1 MTAKLL
7 VPSLALA
14 SQGTQTMGE
23 KRMVRKPATK
33 SAKLRKKMDQRK
45 ARAKP
50 VKKTKK

>member
-7 VPSLALA
+7 VHSLALA

-33 SAKLRKKMDQRK
+33 STKLRKKMDQRK
-45 ARAKP
+45 ARAP